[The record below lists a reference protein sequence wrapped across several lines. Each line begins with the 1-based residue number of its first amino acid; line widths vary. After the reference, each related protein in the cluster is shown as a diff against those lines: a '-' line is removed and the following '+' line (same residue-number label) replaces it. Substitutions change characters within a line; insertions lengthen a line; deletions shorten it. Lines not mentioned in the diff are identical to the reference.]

1 MSKPI
6 HDVIVILKKIAPEL
20 KSETLDDAIAY
31 LEQLEDIRRSI
42 FDRRMVGYFGRL
54 PVTQIGDEFYA
65 IRDYDRHYH
74 AWRCSRVKYN
84 FESGVWY
91 TDDDDNWII
100 DRDGNILMKERG
112 WDLRKVKP
120 EE

>member
-1 MSKPI
+1 M
-6 HDVIVILKKIAPEL
+6 
-20 KSETLDDAIAY
+20 
-31 LEQLEDIRRSI
+31 
-42 FDRRMVGYFGRL
+42 
-54 PVTQIGDEFYA
+54 
-65 IRDYDRHYH
+65 
-74 AWRCSRVKYN
+74 KYN